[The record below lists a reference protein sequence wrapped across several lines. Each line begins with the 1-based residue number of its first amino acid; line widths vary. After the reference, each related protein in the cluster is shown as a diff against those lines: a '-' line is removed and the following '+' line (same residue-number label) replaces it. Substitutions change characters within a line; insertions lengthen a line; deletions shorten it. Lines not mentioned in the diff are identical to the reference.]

1 MKTANVYEIER
12 ALQQPITPQ
21 QRQTAAA
28 NNPIAA
34 LMAQRL
40 DGAEGSLRTKLQTPP
55 PPQGTVMN
63 QYYQWPQQQPEMGL
77 AQPGLEEMAQ
87 QYAAGGLVAFANG
100 GLASMLP
107 MGYAGEDDVPVFNYD
122 GGEDYDGPRGF
133 ASDGYVT
140 RSGADRLH
148 QYPWRV
154 LGEQVTPTVVDD
166 NEEDED
172 AFWEDM
178 PNVDNLEAQGVRSSR
193 EYSAS
198 DTAGMSNDQPWP
210 INPFAIQHPG
220 FDKGRSYIEE
230 GIDYLGGKLG
240 AVKERWANRLEPWA
254 NKVSE
259 IEARRASEK
268 PKSSADVVAAVT
280 NVLTPDKKVKPDAGA
295 AKQPSAPKAPTV
307 RSIPAPTPVP
317 KEVPKSDERPGVS
330 LLSPAAWAGGPLQSS
345 YNDPSDTII
354 VDDQGEEGQRVNL
367 DPNNNAG
374 VARIVNSGLSADQ
387 QIAAIAKYMQT
398 DTSEAMRIKGEMEK
412 QSARAGN
419 LGIIAS
425 LANAVGLGL
434 GTYGPAQNRWG
445 AGLAGLASGLIGAEQ
460 ANESRQ
466 AKLNELA
473 LKVKEMEGSGTRKAA
488 EMVLNQRAK
497 AAAEADEFKKQLALK
512 KLEGEY
518 GVRKSQESAGARRY
532 AADVGAEAKRTGGG
546 MNEYQMVQARGEAQ
560 KAADVAWERELG
572 SKPRT
577 PETLAR
583 WREIYNQKLQEL
595 INGFVPAGGSA
606 APTGRSRGFFDG
618 TQLR

>member
-122 GGEDYDGPRGF
+122 GGEDYEGMRGF
-133 ASDGYVT
+133 ADGSVVRGAFPYT
-140 RSGADRLH
+140 SGYGDLN
-148 QYPWRV
+148 
-154 LGEQVTPTVVDD
+154 DD
-166 NEEDED
+166 ELDAMIAAETEAEANPEMEED
-172 AFWEDM
+172 
-178 PNVDNLEAQGVRSSR
+178 VQR
-193 EYSAS
+193 YSAGPGDIGGMALKGLKS
-198 DTAGMSNDQPWP
+198 AGSWLADKAFIKDPNWEAKQAAKAQAEKDYYKTTEPSPSKKRELMGVAPIPTAP
-210 INPFAIQHPG
+210 
-220 FDKGRSYIEE
+220 
-230 GIDYLGGKLG
+230 
-240 AVKERWANRLEPWA
+240 
-254 NKVSE
+254 
-259 IEARRASEK
+259 EK
-268 PKSSADVVAAVT
+268 PSFIDDTKGVLAAVGEM
-280 NVLTPDKKVKPDAGA
+280 LTPDKTVKPDAGA
-295 AKQPSAPKAPTV
+295 AKQPNAPKASEG
-307 RSIPAPTPVP
+307 RSIPAPAPVP

-330 LLSPAAWAGGPLQSS
+330 LLSPAAWTGGPLQSS

-354 VDDQGEEGQRVNL
+354 VDDQGEEGQKVNL

-518 GVRKSQESAGARRY
+518 GVRKSQESAEARRY

-618 TQLR
+618 T